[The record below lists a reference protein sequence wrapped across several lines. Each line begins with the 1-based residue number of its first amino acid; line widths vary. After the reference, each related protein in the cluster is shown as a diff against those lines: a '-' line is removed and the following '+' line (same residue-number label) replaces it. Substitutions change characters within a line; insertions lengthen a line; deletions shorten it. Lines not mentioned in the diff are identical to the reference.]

1 MQDVLSE
8 CQTTVTWSKNPNK
21 EITEYKIN
29 DSCQMIKIGVSRKEF
44 EVWPIQTWK
53 NSWSANTNRKRVS
66 ENVR

>member
-1 MQDVLSE
+1 
-8 CQTTVTWSKNPNK
+8 
-21 EITEYKIN
+21 
-29 DSCQMIKIGVSRKEF
+29 MIKIGVSRKEF